1 MTKDDIYFM
10 NLALKEAKKAQL
22 IDEVPIGCVV
32 TKDNKV
38 IAKGHNMR
46 ESKKDPL
53 GHAEIV
59 AIKKASKK
67 LDSWRLEGC
76 NIYITIEP
84 CLMCTG
90 AIIQSRISKIIYG
103 ADDLKGGAIKSSLNA
118 LDAKNINHHPEVISG
133 VLKDECSE
141 IIKNYFKAKR
151 K

>member
-1 MTKDDIYFM
+1 M

-22 IDEVPIGCVV
+22 IDEVPIGCVI

-38 IAKGHNMR
+38 IAKGHNIR

-67 LDSWRLEGC
+67 LDSWRLKGC

-118 LDAKNINHHPEVISG
+118 LDAKYINHHPEVISG